1 MGLSKRIAL
10 SLGAIL
16 VSFLF
21 ALLFFSWST
30 GDVIPPGV
38 DQHSL
43 SFQTLTSMLPG
54 QN

>member
-1 MGLSKRIAL
+1 
-10 SLGAIL
+10 
-16 VSFLF
+16 V
-21 ALLFFSWST
+21 LLFFSWAT

-54 QN
+54 GN